1 MSYFSSCAISS
12 RVRMEANIALSRRL
26 IMVVSGLLIVIL
38 PFWNFGIVAV
48 GRYDAH
54 GEKPQDETENENHH
68 GNGDRIVLALLPTSE
83 LNNGP
88 AMGRLHLQAPFV
100 KLSRFAF
107 GPGKEPILS
116 RY

>member
-1 MSYFSSCAISS
+1 MSNFSSCAISS

-26 IMVVSGLLIVIL
+26 IIVVSGLLIVIL
-38 PFWNFGIVAV
+38 PFRNFGIIAV

-54 GEKPQDETENENHH
+54 GEKPQDKAENENHYR
-68 GNGDRIVLALLPTSE
+68 NSDRIILALLLSLSN

-88 AMGRLHLQAPFV
+88 ARVHLQAPFV